1 MIVPPSNPVVSVGT
15 ILGVP
20 GIRDAVR
27 ETAAPVIGLS
37 PIIGTG
43 PVRGMAD
50 KVLATVGVA
59 STASA
64 VARYY
69 GSRASG
75 GVLDGWLIDT
85 SDAIQADS
93 IAGAGIHVQA
103 VPLWIGRVHHR
114 RDGRCG
120 AEPRGGR
127 TAMRKH
133 LEVFPVTGLP
143 EVAAGDDLAALIGD
157 GTDLRDGDVVSVTSK
172 IVSKAEGRLTHGTRQ
187 EAIDAELV
195 RVVAQRGETRI
206 VQTRHGLVMA
216 AAGTDTSNTA
226 PGTVLLL
233 PADPDESARQLRTAL
248 KQRYDVNV
256 GIVIT
261 DTLGRPWRN
270 GQTDLAIGAAGV
282 RVVEDLRGTTDS
294 HGNVLAVTEPALAD
308 EIASASELV
317 KGKADGVPVAVL
329 RGLQDAV
336 LPAGEHG
343 PGARALVRD
352 ADQDM
357 FSLGTREAARAAVL
371 ERLAP
376 TGPREVDPALWAGL
390 LDEVEDIHLE
400 LLDNAVTV
408 FGDEPVAVGVIAER
422 LAVLLHAEGYG
433 VTVRTGPGSEAT
445 VTFGSR
451 SR

>member
-1 MIVPPSNPVVSVGT
+1 
-15 ILGVP
+15 
-20 GIRDAVR
+20 
-27 ETAAPVIGLS
+27 
-37 PIIGTG
+37 
-43 PVRGMAD
+43 
-50 KVLATVGVA
+50 
-59 STASA
+59 
-64 VARYY
+64 
-69 GSRASG
+69 
-75 GVLDGWLIDT
+75 
-85 SDAIQADS
+85 
-93 IAGAGIHVQA
+93 
-103 VPLWIGRVHHR
+103 
-114 RDGRCG
+114 
-120 AEPRGGR
+120 
-127 TAMRKH
+127 MRKH

-143 EVAAGDDLAALIGD
+143 EVQAGDDLAVLVGSA
-157 GTDLRDGDVVSVTSK
+157 DLRDGDVVSVTSK
-172 IVSKAEGRLTHGTRQ
+172 IMSKAEGRVTSGTRD

-195 RVVAQRGETRI
+195 RVVAQRGATRI

-233 PADPDESARQLRTAL
+233 PVDPDASARALREAL
-248 KQRYDVNV
+248 KAQYDVNV
-256 GIVIT
+256 GVVVT

-317 KGKADGVPVAVL
+317 KGKADGVPVAIV
-329 RGLQDAV
+329 RGLEDVV
-336 LPAGEHG
+336 LPVGEHG

-352 ADQDM
+352 AEHDM

-371 ERLAP
+371 ERQAP
-376 TGPREVDPALWAGL
+376 AGPRAVDPALWDGL
-390 LDEVEDIHLE
+390 LAEVEDVHLE
-400 LLDNAVTV
+400 VLDNAVTV
-408 FGDEPVAVGVIAER
+408 FGEEPVTVGVIAER

-433 VTVRTGPGSEAT
+433 VSVRTGPGSEAT

>member
-1 MIVPPSNPVVSVGT
+1 
-15 ILGVP
+15 
-20 GIRDAVR
+20 
-27 ETAAPVIGLS
+27 
-37 PIIGTG
+37 
-43 PVRGMAD
+43 
-50 KVLATVGVA
+50 
-59 STASA
+59 
-64 VARYY
+64 
-69 GSRASG
+69 
-75 GVLDGWLIDT
+75 
-85 SDAIQADS
+85 
-93 IAGAGIHVQA
+93 
-103 VPLWIGRVHHR
+103 
-114 RDGRCG
+114 
-120 AEPRGGR
+120 
-127 TAMRKH
+127 MRKH
-133 LEVFPVTGLP
+133 VEIFPVTGLP
-143 EVAAGDDLAALIGD
+143 EVAAGADLPALIAD

-172 IVSKAEGRLTHGTRQ
+172 IVSKAEGRLTHGTRH
-187 EAIDAELV
+187 EAVDAELV

-233 PADPDESARQLRTAL
+233 PVDPDASARELRTAL

-256 GIVIT
+256 GIIVT

-329 RGLQDAV
+329 RGLNDVV
-336 LPAGEHG
+336 LPVGEHG

-352 ADQDM
+352 AEHDL

-371 ERLAP
+371 DRQPPAD
-376 TGPREVDPALWAGL
+376 PRPVDPAVWSGL
-390 LDEVEDIHLE
+390 LADVDGVRLQAG
-400 LLDNAVTV
+400 DNAVTV
-408 FGDEPVAVGVIAER
+408 FAEDPFTVGMFAER

-433 VTVRTGPGSEAT
+433 VSVRPGPGSEAT

-451 SR
+451 SA

>member
-1 MIVPPSNPVVSVGT
+1 
-15 ILGVP
+15 
-20 GIRDAVR
+20 
-27 ETAAPVIGLS
+27 
-37 PIIGTG
+37 
-43 PVRGMAD
+43 
-50 KVLATVGVA
+50 
-59 STASA
+59 
-64 VARYY
+64 
-69 GSRASG
+69 
-75 GVLDGWLIDT
+75 
-85 SDAIQADS
+85 
-93 IAGAGIHVQA
+93 
-103 VPLWIGRVHHR
+103 
-114 RDGRCG
+114 
-120 AEPRGGR
+120 
-127 TAMRKH
+127 MRKH

-143 EVAAGDDLAALIGD
+143 EVATGDDLAELIGQ
-157 GTDLRDGDVVSVTSK
+157 GADLRDGDVVSVTSK

-233 PADPDESARQLRTAL
+233 PVDPDASARQLREAL
-248 KQRYDVNV
+248 KQQYDVNV
-256 GIVIT
+256 GIVVT

-308 EIASASELV
+308 EMASASELV

-329 RGLQDAV
+329 RGLGDVV
-336 LPAGEHG
+336 LPVGEHG

-352 ADQDM
+352 AASDM

-371 ERLAP
+371 DRVAP
-376 TGPREVDPALWAGL
+376 AGPREVDPALWDGL

-400 LLDNAVTV
+400 VLDNAVTV
-408 FGDEPVAVGVIAER
+408 FGEEPVAVGVIAER

-433 VTVRTGPGSEAT
+433 VSVRTGPGSEAT

-451 SR
+451 PR

>member
-1 MIVPPSNPVVSVGT
+1 
-15 ILGVP
+15 
-20 GIRDAVR
+20 
-27 ETAAPVIGLS
+27 
-37 PIIGTG
+37 
-43 PVRGMAD
+43 
-50 KVLATVGVA
+50 
-59 STASA
+59 
-64 VARYY
+64 
-69 GSRASG
+69 
-75 GVLDGWLIDT
+75 
-85 SDAIQADS
+85 
-93 IAGAGIHVQA
+93 
-103 VPLWIGRVHHR
+103 
-114 RDGRCG
+114 
-120 AEPRGGR
+120 
-127 TAMRKH
+127 MRKH

-143 EVAAGDDLAALIGD
+143 EVAAGDDLAALIGPA
-157 GTDLRDGDVVSVTSK
+157 DLRDGDVVSVTSK
-172 IVSKAEGRLTHGTRQ
+172 IMSKAEGRITYGTRQ
-187 EAIDAELV
+187 EAVDAELV

-233 PADPDESARQLRTAL
+233 PVDPDASARALREAL
-248 KQRYDVNV
+248 KAQYDVNV
-256 GIVIT
+256 GVVVT

-317 KGKADGVPVAVL
+317 KGKADGVPVAIV
-329 RGLQDAV
+329 RGLADVV
-336 LPAGEHG
+336 LPVGEHG

-352 ADQDM
+352 AEHDM

-371 ERLAP
+371 ERQAP
-376 TGPREVDPALWAGL
+376 TGPREVDPALWDGL
-390 LDEVEDIHLE
+390 LTEVEDVHLQV
-400 LLDNAVTV
+400 LDNAVTV
-408 FGDEPVAVGVIAER
+408 FGEEPVTVGLIAER

-433 VTVRTGPGSEAT
+433 VSVRTGPGSEAT